1 MDLKAKSTHS
11 EGFSVLQ
18 SPTALS
24 VNASSNKLQT
34 EKPGH
39 SWFHSSLRAACRH
52 QRPKAASA
60 VWDTIPALDH
70 EAGRHATA
78 FLLGRAIQILPRPN
92 SELLC

>member
-39 SWFHSSLRAACRH
+39 SWFHSSMLPQAGPRKHSIANTTPQGSCR
-52 QRPKAASA
+52 
-60 VWDTIPALDH
+60 T
-70 EAGRHATA
+70 TA
-78 FLLGRAIQILPRPN
+78 FSLHD
-92 SELLC
+92 

>member
-34 EKPGH
+34 ETWAQLVSQQPEGCLQAPEAKSSISCVGH
-39 SWFHSSLRAACRH
+39 DSSSGPRGWETCDCI
-52 QRPKAASA
+52 SA
-60 VWDTIPALDH
+60 
-70 EAGRHATA
+70 G
-78 FLLGRAIQILPRPN
+78 
-92 SELLC
+92 